1 MAMFDLIDDTNFELY
16 ASRTY
21 MIADTSTYEEFQEEL
36 SRFMYLA
43 RLFKRYH
50 LNDDLQE
57 RLILNHMIVIFNL
70 FSLEGALKLLFYKT
84 DREHWSYLK
93 TFLIYLNFLTDD
105 ALINIP
111 LDNEIVNKLREI

>member
-1 MAMFDLIDDTNFELY
+1 MAMFDLIDDSNFELY
-16 ASRTY
+16 ASRMYVT
-21 MIADTSTYEEFQEEL
+21 ADMSTYEEFQEDL
-36 SRFMYLA
+36 NRFMYLG

-70 FSLEGALKLLFYKT
+70 FSAEGALKLLFCKT
-84 DREHWSYLK
+84 EREHWSYLK
-93 TFLIYLNFLTDD
+93 TFLIYLNFLTDE

-111 LDNEIVNKLREI
+111 LDDEIVNRLRKI